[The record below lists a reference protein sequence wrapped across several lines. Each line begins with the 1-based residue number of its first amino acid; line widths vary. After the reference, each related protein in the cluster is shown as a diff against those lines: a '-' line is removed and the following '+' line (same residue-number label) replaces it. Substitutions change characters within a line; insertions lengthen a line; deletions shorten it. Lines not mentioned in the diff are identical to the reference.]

1 MSRIFKGILLTV
13 FFYQFSFYASAF
25 TCTVP
30 GGGSIGSGTTNV
42 YVSLVPS
49 IGVGQNL
56 VVDLSTQISCKNDA
70 SRPGVDDDLVNV
82 RAGSNY
88 GGELTGFSGSLY
100 YYGTTYPFPVIADT
114 KQHNINQQQFMPWDV
129 KLYLTA
135 TGAAGGVA
143 IKARQLIAV
152 IYMYKIATTSGNP
165 RYFQWNIYAN
175 NDVVIPTGGC
185 DVSAR
190 DVTVNLPVYPATQPF
205 NINVHCAQT
214 KTLAYYLT
222 GPTANASNDIFS
234 NVATASP
241 AQGVGVQISNS
252 NGIIRANNNVL
263 IGQVNT
269 TNTSIPLTASY
280 ARTSGQVTAGSVRSV
295 IGMTFIYP

>member
-13 FFYQFSFYASAF
+13 FFYQFSFYASAY
-25 TCTVP
+25 TCTTAQGVVIGP
-30 GGGSIGSGTTNV
+30 GGGVTNV
-42 YVSLVPS
+42 YVSLTPS
-49 IGVGQNL
+49 VGVGQNL
-56 VVDLSTQISCKNDA
+56 VVDLSTQIRCHNDYPETIKDFVSLRSGSA
-70 SRPGVDDDLVNV
+70 YGGALQAFRGSLTY
-82 RAGSNY
+82 AGS
-88 GGELTGFSGSLY
+88 S
-100 YYGTTYPFPVIADT
+100 YPFPTTSET
-114 KQHNINQQQFMPWDV
+114 KSILYDSKTDKPWPTI
-129 KLYLTA
+129 LYLTA

-143 IKARQLIAV
+143 IKNGDLIA
-152 IYMYKIATTSGNP
+152 ILNMHQTNDQGASLEYI
-165 RYFQWNIYAN
+165 WNIYAN
-175 NDVVIPTGGC
+175 NNVVIPTGGC

-190 DVTVNLPVYPATQPF
+190 DVTVNLPVYPATQSF

-241 AQGVGVQISNS
+241 AQGLGVQISNN

-263 IGQVNT
+263 IGQVGTSNT
-269 TNTSIPLTASY
+269 TIPLTASY
-280 ARTSGQVTAGSVRSV
+280 ARTRGQVTAGSVRSV